1 MDTPGPATRRGASM
15 IGWLAGVAA
24 LILTAYSGGH
34 AWASSVQAG
43 DKTKLAVV
51 PGGPHPY
58 FAPMPS
64 AVQAAK
70 AAFHLARATY
80 RVPPAFTLN
89 DENQTIESLAAQGYN
104 AFAIFPDDANG
115 TNATIAELAGRGIPS
130 VDIGACTNQPSQ
142 AKFCLATDVYKAAHL
157 GAKYLIKTIGG
168 HGRIVHLT
176 GLLLDPNTKLREQ
189 GVAKAVAEAHGA
201 VKLVQT
207 IADIDSPSLADHAVH
222 NLLAARGNT
231 IDGIV
236 TTAYNDAVASAK
248 ALTESKNRHI
258 KLIAIDADPIV
269 IKAIEDGYAA
279 GTIEQNPY
287 GQAYI
292 SAYALDLMVSHGCKM
307 KPNAPF
313 KIDSGTIFVTKANV
327 GHYLRDLHAYTQTL
341 LNNFKRQY
349 MTC

>member
-1 MDTPGPATRRGASM
+1 MATELTRRGAWT
-15 IGWLAGVAA
+15 IGWIVAVLIGTLMGYDGPRAAAG
-24 LILTAYSGGH
+24 
-34 AWASSVQAG
+34 ASSAS
-43 DKTKLAVV
+43 KTKLAVV

-64 AVQAAK
+64 AVLAAK
-70 AAFHLARATY
+70 RAFNLTAATY
-80 RVPPAFTLN
+80 RVPPTFTLN

-115 TNATIAELAGRGIPS
+115 TNSTIAELAGRGIPS
-130 VDIGACTNQPSQ
+130 VDIGACTNRPSQ
-142 AKFCLATDVYKAAHL
+142 AKFCLATDVYKAAYQ
-157 GAKYLIKTIGG
+157 GARDVIQAIGG

-189 GVAKAVAEAHGA
+189 GVAKAVAETRGA

-207 IADIDSPSLADHAVH
+207 VADIDAPGPADNAVH
-222 NLLAARGNT
+222 SLLAAHGNN

-236 TTAYNDAVASAK
+236 TTAYNPAVAAAK
-248 ALTESKNRHI
+248 GLSESKNSHI

-269 IKAIEDGYAA
+269 LKAIQNGYAA

-292 SAYALDLMVSHGCKM
+292 AAYALNLMVNNGCKM
-307 KPNAPF
+307 KATAPF
-313 KIDSGTIFVTKANV
+313 KIDSGTVFVTKANV
-327 GHYLRDLHAYTQTL
+327 GHFLKDVQAYTTGL
-341 LNNFKRQY
+341 LRRFKEQY